1 MAGEPVLIGVD
12 WGLSQIRAYRIG
24 GEGQV
29 LESRSSDRG
38 LSSVRNGDFDAVLR
52 SVLSG
57 WRDVRPDG
65 PPILLCGMIGS
76 RQGWKEAP
84 YAPCPLRLE
93 AVRQCIV
100 AVESALGDVRIVG
113 GARTK
118 DKRGHDDIM
127 RGEETQ
133 MFGLPEFGGPRIAIA
148 PGTHSKWVR
157 LESSAIVD
165 FRTYMTGE
173 VFALLKKHST
183 LGWMIPQSGDEI
195 FDDAA
200 FEAGVRDAEAAGD
213 MLHGLFNVRTSAIF
227 HPERAASIS
236 SYLSG
241 LLIGYEIS
249 GARALAEKDPIVL
262 VGTSRLARLYRSAL
276 SVLGIGNAEMADADA
291 VTAMGL
297 WRVWKAQRGT
307 A

>member
-1 MAGEPVLIGVD
+1 MAGDTALIGVD
-12 WGLSQIRAYRIG
+12 WGLSQLRAYRIAADG
-24 GEGQV
+24 RT

-38 LSSVRNGDFDAVLR
+38 LTSIRNGDFDGVLAT
-52 SVLSG
+52 VLSG
-57 WRDVRPDG
+57 WRESHRDG

-84 YAPCPLRLE
+84 YAPCPMRLE
-93 AVRQCIV
+93 AVRSCMV
-100 AVESALGDVRIVG
+100 AVESRFGDVRIVG

-118 DKRGHDDIM
+118 DDRGNDDIM

-133 MFGLPEFGGPRIAIA
+133 MFGLPEAQGARIAIA

-157 LESSAIVD
+157 LDGSAIVD

-173 VFALLKKHST
+173 MFALLKKHST
-183 LGWMIPQSGDEI
+183 LGWMIPQSGDDL
-195 FDDAA
+195 FDGAA
-200 FEAGVRDAEAAGD
+200 FEEGVRDAEAAPD
-213 MLHGLFNVRTSAIF
+213 LLHGLFNVRTSAIF
-227 HPERAASIS
+227 HPDKTSSLS

-241 LLIGYEIS
+241 FLIGHEIS
-249 GARALAEKDPIVL
+249 GGRALAENKPIIL
-262 VGTSRLARLYRSAL
+262 VGTSRLATLYRNAL
-276 SVLGIGNAEMADADA
+276 SILGMGRAEMADADA

-297 WRVWKAQRGT
+297 WRIWKAQGSR